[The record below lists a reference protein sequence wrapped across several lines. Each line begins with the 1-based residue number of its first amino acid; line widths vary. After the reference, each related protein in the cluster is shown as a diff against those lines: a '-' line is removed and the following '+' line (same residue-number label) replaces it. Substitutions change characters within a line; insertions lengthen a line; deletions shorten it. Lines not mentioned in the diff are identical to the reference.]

1 AGASLLLGGYAMQ
14 TGDFG

>member
-1 AGASLLLGGYAMQ
+1 ERLLLGGYAMQ